1 MGYHI
6 AKQITDI
13 PTDGD
18 DSYPTC
24 DALPEKAD
32 NFGLPS
38 TPKHMYSHHD
48 IAVADDSIGSNSYT
62 KKLLSNST

>member
-18 DSYPTC
+18 DSSPTC

-48 IAVADDSIGSNSYT
+48 IAVADDSV
-62 KKLLSNST
+62 